1 MIRPPAGPGS
11 AIADRARRSLWP
23 ANLAATLVTATVA
36 IAQPILIESVPSGPD
51 DDPHG
56 YIVVF
61 SIALALG
68 VLTIAGIA
76 FALLLQRK
84 KAGMGT
90 ALGAAACCAGVA
102 YLGEGLLPGS
112 SYLALIAIELLPA
125 ALAILGL
132 YAAQPAP
139 PKPVLADPPYPR

>member
-1 MIRPPAGPGS
+1 MTRW
-11 AIADRARRSLWP
+11 LWP
-23 ANLAATLVTATVA
+23 ANLITTLITAAVA
-36 IAQPILIESVPSGPD
+36 IAQPILIESVPAGPN

-56 YIVVF
+56 YILIF
-61 SIALALG
+61 SLVLALG
-68 VLTIAGIA
+68 VLAIAGVA

-90 ALGAAACCAGVA
+90 SLGAAACCAGVA
-102 YLGEGLLPGS
+102 YVGEGLLPGS
-112 SYLALIAIELLPA
+112 SHLTLIGLELLPA

-139 PKPVLADPPYPR
+139 PKPALADPPYPSR